1 MDKRLNALRML
12 DVPEDHKMILSLDG
26 GGIRGILTIQLLK
39 KLEKLT
45 NMPCHELF
53 DMAAGTSTGGIIA
66 GLIVTGHS
74 ASEIEELYIKLV
86 KEVFEKRSVTSH
98 RFLNPPQFTKS
109 KYREKLKDLLGNIT
123 LEEACKKT
131 DTDIMITSKDI
142 TASEETFFTCF
153 NNNNE
158 LKGTYRSVLL
168 RAVMEA
174 TMSAPTYF
182 YPLERFLD
190 GGTTTYNNP
199 VTAAAMEAV
208 TYDGS
213 GKYLAEKL
221 TIFSFGTGTS
231 VKFVKPEETKN
242 PAGFDVNFWL
252 NYVMDESSQDASD
265 MQMDFLR
272 SKIINGLNV
281 RRFQISFDSKSL
293 SKLPNREL
301 PEKTKTG
308 AKWLYDLTD
317 EELDGIDMSDVTK
330 FGLVKTIGEAMA
342 EYICGENSGNYFKTD
357 LSKKGRGNLVTAFG
371 DVERIKKQMSD
382 PDWLD
387 NLHS

>member
-1 MDKRLNALRML
+1 MDKRLQAMRILN
-12 DVPEDHKMILSLDG
+12 VPEDHRMILSLDG

-45 NMPCHELF
+45 DLPCHELF
-53 DMAAGTSTGGIIA
+53 DMVAGTSTGGIIS
-66 GLIVTGHS
+66 GLIATGHS
-74 ASEIEELYIKLV
+74 AEQIEGLYVSLV
-86 KEVFEKRSVTSH
+86 KEVFEKRSLTSS

-109 KYREKLKDLLGNIT
+109 KYRKNLKKILNNIT
-123 LEEACKKT
+123 LEEVNRSTQT
-131 DTDIMITSKDI
+131 DLMITAKDI

-153 NNNNE
+153 ENNGE
-158 LKGTYRSVLL
+158 YKGTYKSVLL

-208 TYDGS
+208 CYDGR
-213 GKYLAEKL
+213 GKYHADKL
-221 TIFSFGTGTS
+221 TVFSFGTGTS
-231 VKFVKPEETKN
+231 VKFIKPEQAKN
-242 PAGFDVNFWL
+242 PKGVDVAFWL

-265 MQMDFLR
+265 MQMDMLR
-272 SKIINGLNV
+272 SGIVKGMDV
-281 RRFQISFDSKSL
+281 RRFQISFDTTSL
-293 SKLPNREL
+293 AKLPNRQL
-301 PEKTKTG
+301 PEKTESG
-308 AKWLYDLTD
+308 AEWIYDLTN
-317 EELDGIDMSDVTK
+317 EELDGIDMSDVSK

-342 EYICGENSGNYFKTD
+342 EYICSAECGNYFKED

-387 NLHS
+387 NLHA